1 MIVTK
6 KLISVIIPILNE
18 ESNIFLL
25 FSELGLFIKKNSF
38 NYDFQVV
45 VVDDGSS
52 DSSLKLIDVNK
63 LLLNC
68 SLKVVKLSKNF
79 GSYNA
84 LRAGVKFADG
94 DIVTFT
100 YADLQDPLEL
110 INKMVLEIEKGNE
123 IVIAQREENQS
134 KFFEDFF
141 SRLFAFIMRR
151 IAIKE
156 FPSKGFDVVMF
167 DEKVKNRL
175 NEFPEI
181 NSSITL
187 QILNLG
193 FNKSFIGYAKSKRN
207 SGKSKWTL
215 KKKINLFT
223 DSIVQY
229 SSFPLR
235 FISMVGILMAFS
247 GFVWGGYLVFLKF
260 SGSIIESGWTALI
273 CLITTGFGMVLISL
287 GVIAEYLLRTL
298 DASRNRPIF
307 IIDEIIE
314 TNYDK

>member
-1 MIVTK
+1 MITSK
-6 KLISVIIPILNE
+6 KIISIIIPILNE
-18 ESNIFLL
+18 ESNIFSL
-25 FSELGLFIKKNSF
+25 FSELSSFIKQHNSHY
-38 NYDFQVV
+38 NFQVII
-45 VVDDGSS
+45 VDDGSS
-52 DSSLKLIDVNK
+52 DNSLELIETNK
-63 LLLNC
+63 SLLNC
-68 SLKVVKLSKNF
+68 SLKIVKLSKNF

-110 INKMVLEIEKGNE
+110 INRMALELEKGSE
-123 IVIAQREENQS
+123 IVIAQREENES
-134 KFFEDFF
+134 KFFEDLF
-141 SRLFAFIMRR
+141 SRLFAFTMRK

-156 FPSKGFDVVMF
+156 FPAKGFDVVMF
-167 DEKVKNRL
+167 NEKVKNRL

-193 FNKSFIGYAKSKRN
+193 FRKSFIGYSKSKRN
-207 SGKSKWTL
+207 LCKSKWTL

-235 FISMVGILMAFS
+235 FISLVGLIMAIS
-247 GFVWGGYLVFLKF
+247 GFIWGAYLLFLKI
-260 SGSIIESGWTALI
+260 SGAEIESGWTALI

-287 GVIAEYLLRTL
+287 GVISEYLLRTL

-314 TNYDK
+314 TKNEK

>member
-1 MIVTK
+1 MIATK
-6 KLISVIIPILNE
+6 KIISIIIPILNE
-18 ESNIFLL
+18 ESNIFSL
-25 FSELGLFIKKNSF
+25 FSELSSFIIQHKTIYN
-38 NYDFQVV
+38 FQVV
-45 VVDDGSS
+45 IVDDGSS
-52 DSSLKLIDVNK
+52 DNSLGLIEANK
-63 LLLNC
+63 SLLNC
-68 SLKVVKLSKNF
+68 ALKIVKLSKNF

-110 INKMVLEIEKGNE
+110 INRMAIELEKGNE
-123 IVIAQREENQS
+123 IVIAQREENET
-134 KFFEDFF
+134 KFFENLF
-141 SRLFAFIMRR
+141 SRFFAFTMRK

-156 FPSKGFDVVMF
+156 FPVKGFDVVMF
-167 DEKVKNRL
+167 NEKVKNRL
-175 NEFPEI
+175 NEFPEV
-181 NSSITL
+181 NSSITF

-193 FNKSFIGYAKSKRN
+193 FRKSFIGYAKSKRN

-235 FISMVGILMAFS
+235 FISLVGLIMAIS
-247 GFVWGGYLVFLKF
+247 GFIWGAYLLFLKI
-260 SGSIIESGWTALI
+260 SGVEIESGWTALI

-287 GVIAEYLLRTL
+287 GIIAEYLLRTL
-298 DASRNRPIF
+298 DASRNRPIY

-314 TNYDK
+314 TNNEK